1 MIFIAHCYEETGQ
14 ISWKIMSKREKFL
27 YLLNILMKILV
38 FIFSLYLF
46 TLTLDLITSVFI
58 LLSRSKFGQIFRSRL
73 FLKNSI
79 ISLMFENIITTIL
92 QSSSTVTSIIVS
104 MVGSGIVGDAHSVIP
119 MRTLFYDIII
129 INLLTLY
136 FLFVYY
142 LAANISRPIE
152 CT

>member
-1 MIFIAHCYEETGQ
+1 
-14 ISWKIMSKREKFL
+14 
-27 YLLNILMKILV
+27 